1 MKKLIAMM
9 LLCSLVFSACGNTN
23 DTDQSQTE
31 QSQTAP
37 ETTVAETEAVS
48 ETSADTSDTAEI
60 SDTSEASLPSD
71 DETATDSSGNSPL
84 ADAVSAVTDAVEW
97 PAMEQ
102 ITDPDI
108 ALEFFKLDLNNPNYN
123 DIIIMQCPMSAVMAE
138 IIVINAQDV
147 DSAKEDLLQ
156 RQAKMRE
163 TDAFYPNDVEVA
175 EKSIVGVS
183 GNFVYFIAG
192 TNAAESE
199 EILAE
204 NLQ

>member
-1 MKKLIAMM
+1 MKKLIAMI

-23 DTDQSQTE
+23 DTDQSAND
-31 QSQTAP
+31 QSATAP
-37 ETTVAETEAVS
+37 ETTAAETEAIS

-60 SDTSEASLPSD
+60 SDTSEASLSPD
-71 DETATDSSGNSPL
+71 DETTADSPENSPL

-147 DSAKEDLLQ
+147 DSAKDDLLQ

-163 TDAFYPNDVEVA
+163 TDAFYPNDVEIA
-175 EKSIVGVS
+175 ENSIVGTS
-183 GNFVYFIAG
+183 GNYVYFLAG
-192 TNAAESE
+192 INAADSE
-199 EILAE
+199 AILIE